1 VLAPAARYDSELL
14 PTHPCSGCAVRR
26 LAVCGV
32 LDCDKLAA
40 LRRLGNHSRLSPGQP
55 LFHEGDDA
63 DRVYT
68 VTRGS
73 LKLYKLL
80 PDGRRQIT
88 GFMHAGDFVG
98 TSFDNEYAFT
108 AEALEHTQLC
118 SYPGKRFDEFTQTNP
133 ELERELYR
141 LAAHEAAAAQQQFV
155 LLGRKTAAERVAS
168 FFVGLAQRTEKRK
181 GLASSTICLPMSRS
195 DIADYLGLTKE
206 TVSRVISMMKSQR
219 LIRSDKAASV
229 EILDR
234 QGLEELAAGD
244 RDSPGR
250 VLESPVGL

>member
-1 VLAPAARYDSELL
+1 VIQITACEEVSVLAPAARYESNVL
-14 PTHPCSGCAVRR
+14 PTHPCFGCAVRR
-26 LAVCGV
+26 SAVCGV
-32 LDCDKLAA
+32 LDCEKLAE
-40 LRRLGNHSRLSPGQP
+40 LRRLGSHSRLSPGQP

-68 VTRGS
+68 VTHGS

-80 PDGRRQIT
+80 PDGRRQVT

-98 TSFDNEYAFT
+98 TSLDDEYAFT
-108 AEALEHTQLC
+108 AEALEPTQLC
-118 SYPGKRFDEFTQTNP
+118 SYPGNRFDEFTQSNP

-141 LAAHEAAAAQQQFV
+141 LAAHEAAAAQHQFV

-168 FFVGLAQRTEKRK
+168 FFLGLAQRTEKREK
-181 GLASSTICLPMSRS
+181 LAGSTVCLPMSRS

-206 TVSRVISMMKSQR
+206 TVSRVISMMKRQR
-219 LIRSDKAASV
+219 LIRSEKAGSV

-244 RDSPGR
+244 RDN
-250 VLESPVGL
+250 